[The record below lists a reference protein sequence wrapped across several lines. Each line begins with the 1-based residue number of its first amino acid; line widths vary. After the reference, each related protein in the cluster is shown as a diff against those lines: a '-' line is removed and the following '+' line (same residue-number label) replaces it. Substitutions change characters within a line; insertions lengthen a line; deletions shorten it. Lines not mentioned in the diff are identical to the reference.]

1 MFSSKLF
8 YFKRFCLVELFGV
21 WPKSFAPLAGLPGF
35 PRCRVT
41 LIMCCIMSFC
51 FLHSLIT
58 TKVVWGELKSK
69 KPSWQ
74 DDDDKKRRVV
84 VGGGGRK
91 KYFFWTKKFADFFDS
106 LFREKTFLD
115 VTSKCS
121 RSISL
126 GNQCDQMSILNNEIC
141 PMAYKIC
148 QSRLK
153 ILPRTCNI
161 LPKCR
166 NLAKSGHTV
175 GTICPWSKII
185 FKCEYFLASFLFF
198 SILLNR

>member
-1 MFSSKLF
+1 MEIVLLQEVLSSWTFWRLTKKF
-8 YFKRFCLVELFGV
+8 CTTGRSPRFPSLQSDSYNVLHNVVLLPSFLNYDQSGV
-21 WPKSFAPLAGLPGF
+21 RRAQ
-35 PRCRVT
+35 V
-41 LIMCCIMSFC
+41 
-51 FLHSLIT
+51 
-58 TKVVWGELKSK
+58 K